1 MDNSL
6 IFFSFFS
13 FLALLS
19 GLLVISSTNP
29 VHSVFFL
36 ILVFCNT
43 AALLFLLEMDFL
55 ALIFLVVYV
64 GAIAVLFLF
73 VVMMLNLSGS
83 IAHENLLQYFPIG
96 TFVGVSFL
104 FHSFLIAD
112 DHFSNISNINIPQY
126 TEWVSHLKSVNSIE
140 TFGMILYTHYFPYFL
155 IASLILLVAM
165 IGAIVLTI
173 HPTHGVR
180 RQDINDQLIR
190 DFQTT
195 IVLR

>member
-1 MDNSL
+1 MENSL
-6 IFFSFFS
+6 LFFSFFS
-13 FLALLS
+13 FLALIC

-83 IAHENLLQYFPIG
+83 IAHDNLLQYFPIG
-96 TFVGVSFL
+96 TFVGISFL

-112 DHFSNISNINIPQY
+112 DHFSTKGILPQY
-126 TEWVSHLKSVNSIE
+126 TEWILHLKQTNSIE
-140 TFGMILYTHYFPYFL
+140 TFGTILYTQYFPYFL
-155 IASLILLVAM
+155 IASMILLVAM

-173 HPTHGVR
+173 HPTHRVK
-180 RQDINDQLIR
+180 RQDINEQLTR
-190 DFQTT
+190 DFTST
-195 IVLR
+195 IILRS